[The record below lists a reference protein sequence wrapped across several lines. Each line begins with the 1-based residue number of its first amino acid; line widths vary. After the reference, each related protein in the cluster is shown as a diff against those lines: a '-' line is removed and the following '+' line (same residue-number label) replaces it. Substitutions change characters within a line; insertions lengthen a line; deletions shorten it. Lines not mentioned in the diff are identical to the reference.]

1 MRCTQFTCLYVVELL
16 HANLNCHLFAK
27 HLSIG
32 LTGTAEH
39 AWWVVF
45 GNEFLYEVYTIH
57 MHGFSVVCIVHAFT
71 LHARYHS
78 LQNDSTAH

>member
-1 MRCTQFTCLYVVELL
+1 MKKGHSPILGRYSFYSEDHSLINRATGRGGGGGVMGQVIHIIFDPNTLYVVELL

-39 AWWVVF
+39 A
-45 GNEFLYEVYTIH
+45 
-57 MHGFSVVCIVHAFT
+57 
-71 LHARYHS
+71 
-78 LQNDSTAH
+78 